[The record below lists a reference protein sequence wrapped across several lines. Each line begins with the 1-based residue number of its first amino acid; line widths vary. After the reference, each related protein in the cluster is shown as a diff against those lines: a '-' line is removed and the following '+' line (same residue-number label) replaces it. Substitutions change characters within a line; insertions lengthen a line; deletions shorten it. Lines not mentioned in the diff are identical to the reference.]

1 MGPSKIQTRALVSS
15 PNVLTTRLN
24 TLFPVQFGHRHAPWP
39 GTSSAGRDGASASG
53 SVSTVSAVSSSAGAD
68 SWRPAD
74 PHFSFD
80 LYEER
85 RLTLQKLDPDPHVYD
100 LDSHVYVRERC
111 RRSVGRPVPNTAQRR
126 PGPLLFHFSLIC
138 PSQLKHYVRSHSI
151 QLRLFKL
158 HRSPISMHFS
168 G

>member
-24 TLFPVQFGHRHAPWP
+24 TLFCSIRPPAC
-39 GTSSAGRDGASASG
+39 TLAGYLLGREIWG
-53 SVSTVSAVSSSAGAD
+53 
-68 SWRPAD
+68 
-74 PHFSFD
+74 
-80 LYEER
+80 L
-85 RLTLQKLDPDPHVYD
+85 RLGLCINSYCGIKLDPDPHVYD
-100 LDSHVYVRERC
+100 LDSHVYVTERC

-151 QLRLFKL
+151 QLRLYKL